1 MVSLFTLQLATYN
14 LSPGITDIMPE
25 DFMLTKVFSDAMGP
39 SKVIPY
45 YFRAKQQADA
55 EDVTI
60 ATLVTHNRFAV
71 LSRLATRYQ
80 GR

>member
-1 MVSLFTLQLATYN
+1 
-14 LSPGITDIMPE
+14 MPE

-39 SKVIPY
+39 CKVIPY
-45 YFRAKQQADA
+45 YFRAKQNSDP

-60 ATLVTHNRFAV
+60 ATLVTHNRLAV

-80 GR
+80 GTLHTSLYLLLLFAFA